1 MDEES
6 LKIIEEYISKFME
19 APPLPYGS
27 EYDDEDY
34 LEIVKKAIERGEAL
48 TLDDFDSIQERVIL
62 E

>member
-1 MDEES
+1 MDE
-6 LKIIEEYISKFME
+6 KMDIIDQYIYKFME